1 MVECAC
7 QPGYAGHGR
16 ALHVEDS
23 MKQVFLGGPAGV
35 VVEDVPVP
43 ALGPHELLVR
53 TSRSLISTGTEGA
66 GVVSA
71 ARKSRSPLQRVADDP
86 ALVAKAFR
94 RLLSDGARATAK
106 AATGAGP
113 SDLVSIG
120 YSAAG
125 TVLEVG
131 AAVTGFEPGDLV
143 ACAGGGY
150 ANHAEFIVVPQNL
163 TVHTP
168 LGLSTDAA
176 AFVTL
181 GAIAM
186 QGVRRAEVGLGD
198 RIATVGLGL
207 LGQIGTQ
214 IATAAGCRVLAMDL
228 DAERVALASDLGAS
242 FGVVTRESDPV
253 SAAMHFSDGVGLDAV
268 ILFAGTKS
276 SALVNQAFE
285 MTRERGR
292 VIVVGDVGMDLERRT
307 FYRREQD
314 LLISRSYGPGRYDSE
329 YEERGRDYP
338 IAYVRWTENRNMQE
352 FLSLVAEGKV
362 RVDALVA
369 GVYPVDSAADA
380 YRTALSATGAAVA
393 TLLSYDDDS
402 LEAGEDGAE
411 HYPSAGRTV
420 VLEKSGT
427 TKTGTV
433 EFGLIG
439 SGAFARDITIPGV
452 LGLQDA
458 RIAAVVSR
466 KGPGAV
472 SAARRARARYATSDV
487 DEMLHDE
494 SIDAVIITTRH
505 DSHAYLAERAAR
517 AGKHVLVEKP
527 LGLSAEECRSV
538 IDAVAESGV
547 LCSVGFNRRFSPH
560 VQHAMKALSGMSGPK
575 MMLYRVNAG
584 FKPSDHWVF
593 DPVEGGGR
601 IVGEACHFIDL
612 LTYLS
617 TAEPVKVWATSP
629 RGMGAEYVPYDTMT
643 IGLEFADGSIGQ
655 IVYAGNG
662 DSSFPKERLEVFAD
676 KSVVCIDDYRITSVH
691 GIPGLK
697 NLETKASDKGHSAC
711 IESFAGAVLGRHPL
725 RVNVHDGARGTIV
738 ALAAIEAA
746 RTGMPQVP
754 APSWL

>member
-1 MVECAC
+1 
-7 QPGYAGHGR
+7 
-16 ALHVEDS
+16 

-43 ALGPHELLVR
+43 ALGPHEILVR

-71 ARKSRSPLQRVADDP
+71 ARKSRSPLQRVVDDP
-86 ALVAKAFR
+86 TLVAKAFK
-94 RLLSDGARATAK
+94 RLLSDGAGATAK

-113 SDLVSIG
+113 TDLVSIG

-131 AAVTGFEPGDLV
+131 AAVTGFKPGDLV

-163 TVHTP
+163 TVLTP
-168 LGLSTDAA
+168 SGLGTDAA

-186 QGVRRAEVGLGD
+186 QGIRRAEVGLGD

-228 DAERVALASDLGAS
+228 DAERVALASDLGAAR
-242 FGVVTRESDPV
+242 GVVSGEADAAV

-276 SALVNQAFE
+276 SALINQAFE

-314 LLISRSYGPGRYDSE
+314 LLISRSYGPGRYDAE
-329 YEERGRDYP
+329 YEEKGRDYP

-352 FLSLVAEGKV
+352 FLALVAEDKV

-369 GVYPVDSAADA
+369 DVYPVDSAADA
-380 YRTALSATGAAVA
+380 YRTALSATGGAVA
-393 TLLSYDDDS
+393 TLLSYHDDSPEVGDDDV
-402 LEAGEDGAE
+402 D
-411 HYPSAGRTV
+411 HPRSAGRTV
-420 VLEKSGT
+420 ALARSGT
-427 TKTGTV
+427 IGTGTV

-439 SGAFARDITIPGV
+439 SGAFARDITIPALLGV
-452 LGLQDA
+452 RQA
-458 RIAAVVSR
+458 RIAAVASR

-472 SAARRARARYATSDV
+472 NAAKRARARYATTDIEELLN
-487 DEMLHDE
+487 DKA
-494 SIDAVIITTRH
+494 IDAVIITTRH

-527 LGLSAEECRSV
+527 LGLTAGECRSV
-538 IDAVAESGV
+538 IDAVVESGV
-547 LCSVGFNRRFSPH
+547 LCSLGFNRRFSPH
-560 VQHAMKALSGMSGPK
+560 VQHALQALSGASGPK
-575 MMLYRVNAG
+575 LMLYRVNAG
-584 FKPSDHWVF
+584 FKPADHWVF

-612 LTYLS
+612 LTYLVS
-617 TAEPVKVWATSP
+617 AEPVKVWAASP
-629 RGMGAEYVPYDTMT
+629 KGMGAEYVPYDTMT
-643 IGLEFADGSIGQ
+643 IGLEFEDGSIGQ

-662 DSSFPKERLEVFAD
+662 DGGFPKERLEVFAG
-676 KSVVCIDDYRITSVH
+676 KSVVCIDDYRTTSVY
-691 GIPGLK
+691 GVPGVK
-697 NLETKASDKGHSAC
+697 NLETKTADKGHSAC
-711 IESFAGAVLGRHPL
+711 IEGFTSAILGRHPL
-725 RVNVHDGARGTIV
+725 RGDVRDGARGTIV

-746 RTGMPQVP
+746 RTGLPQVLE
-754 APSWL
+754 PSWLE